1 MNRSLKRVVFGGL
14 FFCTTLLTAVLGYRL
29 AGWSWLDAAYMVVIT
44 VFGVGYGEVR
54 PITTPILRVFTIA
67 VIIAGTTSAIY
78 IVGAFLQMVTEGEI
92 NKVLGVRRMNRD
104 IESLRRHVIV
114 CGFGRM
120 GQILARQLSQSKLDF
135 VVIDHDPER
144 VTMAE
149 ALGYLVKFGNA
160 TEEPILMA
168 VGIDRAK
175 ILATVLPD
183 DAINVFITLTAREL
197 NPNLRIFA
205 RGELPSTEKKL
216 KLAGADQVVLP
227 ASISA
232 QRMAYMIT
240 HPVTLDFLSQ
250 DDGRQTLNE
259 LLSQVD
265 IQVDELVVVPDSPIV
280 GTTIGDIEIR
290 GKGTFIVVALR
301 RAADGATIIHPE
313 RSLELSSRD
322 IVIVMG
328 HRGDLPRLVQKY
340 VANPRTR
347 YRGAPT
353 DALPP
358 TQE

>member
-1 MNRSLKRVVFGGL
+1 MNSSLKRVVFGGL
-14 FFCTTLLTAVLGYRL
+14 FFCTTLIVAILGYRL
-29 AGWSWLDAAYMVVIT
+29 SGWSWLEAVYMVVIT

-54 PITTPILRVFTIA
+54 PITTPGLRIFTIC
-67 VIIAGTTSAIY
+67 VILAGTTSAVF

-92 NKVLGVRRMNRD
+92 NKAIGVRRMNRD
-104 IESLRRHVIV
+104 IESLQKHVIV

-120 GQILARQLSQSKLDF
+120 GQILARQLSKSELDF
-135 VVIDHDPER
+135 VVIDHDKER
-144 VTMAE
+144 VEMAE
-149 ALGYLVKFGNA
+149 ALNYLVKFGNA
-160 TEEPILMA
+160 TDELILMQ
-168 VGIDRAK
+168 VGITRAK

-183 DAINVFITLTAREL
+183 DAINVYITLTAREL
-197 NPNLRIFA
+197 NGNLRIFA
-205 RGELPSTEKKL
+205 RGELPSTAKKL

-265 IQVDELVVVPDSPIV
+265 VQVDELVVKPDSPII

-301 RAADGATIIHPE
+301 RAADGTTTIHPDQ
-313 RSLELSSRD
+313 SLELRSRD
-322 IVIVMG
+322 VVIVMG

-340 VANPRTR
+340 VAHPRTR
-347 YRGAPT
+347 HSGVDAPE
-353 DALPP
+353 LPP
-358 TQE
+358 LE